1 MPKPSR
7 VTTVMAI
14 GAYNVVQNLL
24 VPTPAYVPANLAAT
38 VGLVAMARAQGCSWN
53 DLGLDPS
60 RAGTGSRLGMAGAG
74 LATAVALAAGAHP
87 ATRQYLLDQ
96 RAADQRNRDVAYRAI
111 VRFPLG
117 TALFEEVAFRGV
129 VSAVWQRSGASK
141 GQAALAAA
149 STFGL
154 WHIIPGSD
162 ALAGNP
168 LASRFGSR
176 RSRVAVVIVGTIVT
190 GLAGLGFTWMRERSG
205 SLAAPW
211 MTHAAINGA
220 TYLAG
225 VAVWRR
231 AARDSQAEVGMAEER
246 SGAHDE

>member
-1 MPKPSR
+1 MPEPSR
-7 VTTVMAI
+7 VTAVMAI
-14 GAYNVVQNLL
+14 GVYNVVQNLL
-24 VPTPAYVPANLAAT
+24 VPAPAYVPANLAAT
-38 VGLVAMARAQGCSWN
+38 AGLVAMARAQGCTWD

-60 RAGTGSRLGMAGAG
+60 RAGTGLWLGMTGAG
-74 LATAVALAAGAHP
+74 LATVAALAARAHP
-87 ATRQYLLDQ
+87 ATRRYLLDQ
-96 RAADQRNRDVAYRAI
+96 RVADQRNSDVAYRVV

-141 GQAALAAA
+141 SQAAVAAA
-149 STFGL
+149 TTFGL
-154 WHIIPGSD
+154 WHIIPGND
-162 ALAGNP
+162 ALTGNP
-168 LASRFGSR
+168 LASRFGSLR
-176 RSRVAVVIVGTIVT
+176 ARVAVVIVGTIAT

-220 TYLAG
+220 VFLAG
-225 VAVWRR
+225 VAHWRR
-231 AARDSQAEVGMAEER
+231 VARDSPAGVGMVGDK